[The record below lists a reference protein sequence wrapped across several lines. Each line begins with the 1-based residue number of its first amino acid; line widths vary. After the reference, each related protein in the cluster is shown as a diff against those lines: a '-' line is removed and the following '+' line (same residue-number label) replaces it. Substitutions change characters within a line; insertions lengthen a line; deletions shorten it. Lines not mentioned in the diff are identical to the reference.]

1 MKIAS
6 AAIVSLAVG
15 TLAFALVAYWNIR
28 VASRDEEHARRIG
41 HLPSERP
48 ESRIPGAD
56 AVRPFSAI
64 LAGVGAGA
72 KPAAVLAAFAGIGLI
87 VGGLLYPALGL
98 PGPLLGVACAAV
110 GVRAFAVYR
119 EAKRAKAFG
128 RQLPDMLLMAAQNLS
143 AGMSVETAFASVAR
157 FAPQPAKDEFQKVS
171 DEVRFGRIPIDKA
184 LERMAA
190 RTGDKEAG
198 FLAVAV
204 GVQKIGGGNL
214 AELLQSTAMRIE
226 SKQELQGDI
235 DAITSQGRYASKFI
249 ALFPFLVLG
258 TVVFG
263 APDIG
268 AAFWASPYWPFVLA
282 ALAALDAAALVAVR
296 RIYRMPTD

>member
-1 MKIAS
+1 MKIVA
-6 AAIVSLAVG
+6 AAIVSLALG
-15 TLAFALVAYWNIR
+15 TLAFALIAYWNIR
-28 VASRDEEHARRIG
+28 VASRDKDYARRIG
-41 HLPSERP
+41 YPPSERLA
-48 ESRIPGAD
+48 SRALE
-56 AVRPFSAI
+56 ANERRPFSAI
-64 LAGVGAGA
+64 LAGESFGT
-72 KPAAVLAAFAGIGLI
+72 KPLAALAAFAGIGLLA
-87 VGGLLYPALGL
+87 GSLLCPVLG
-98 PGPLLGVACAAV
+98 PSGPLLGAACAAV
-110 GVRAFAVYR
+110 GSRAFAAR
-119 EAKRAKAFG
+119 QKAKRKKAFSG
-128 RQLPDMLLMAAQNLS
+128 QLADALLMAAQNLS
-143 AGMSVETAFASVAR
+143 AGMSVEAAFASVAR
-157 FAPQPAKDEFQKVS
+157 FAPQPAKSEFRKVS
-171 DEVRFGRIPIDKA
+171 DEVRFGRVPVEKA
-184 LERMAA
+184 LERMAM

-268 AAFWASPYWPFVLA
+268 AAFWASPYWPLVLA
-282 ALAALDAAALVAVR
+282 ALTALDAAALVAVR